1 MKHIQYYEIH
11 EVNGIITEKK
21 ILFKPKGKCKFYAT
35 LEYKWRNLHSFTK
48 LETDHKIDRIKFAR
62 WSQEQL
68 NIKEKEFYDRLVMTK
83 LKLGIVDSV
92 EPVVGCFK
100 AYVIV

>member
-1 MKHIQYYEIH
+1 MKLVQYYEIH

-21 ILFKPKGKCKFYAT
+21 VLFKPKGMCKFYAT
-35 LEYKWRNLHSFTK
+35 LEYKWRNLHSFTE
-48 LETDHKIDRIKFAR
+48 LDTDHKVDRIKFAR

-68 NIKEKEFYDRLVMTK
+68 YIREREFYGHLVMTK
-83 LKLGIVDSV
+83 LKLGIAYST

-100 AYVIV
+100 AYVLV